1 MTSKSDK
8 TAPSSPAAEDHPN
21 PNPARAKIIFPLGRG
36 SRGKSFFAR
45 WLIDREQMKGHEI
58 VVADAD
64 RTNPSLT
71 AYLKGVL
78 TPPSAD
84 DREMQEWFKALC
96 EQQIAQRFN
105 LLIDLG
111 GGDLL
116 LKQLARRIGLV
127 RFLEANGID
136 TVAVHLIGPERDDL
150 AYLRDLETD
159 GLVAPE
165 ATILVL
171 NESLAPQNLSIK
183 TAFQPVLEHSI
194 FKAALN
200 RGAKLVWMPRLDIAH
215 EINARR
221 LSFTA
226 AEAGAATEGVPPLGP
241 WNRQLIIMWLRAME
255 HNFAPV
261 ASWLA

>member
-8 TAPSSPAAEDHPN
+8 NAPASPAAVDHPN
-21 PNPARAKIIFPLGRG
+21 PNPKKAKIIFPLGRG

-45 WLIDREQMKGHEI
+45 WLIDRAQMQGREI

-71 AYLKGVL
+71 AYLNGVL
-78 TPPSAD
+78 TPPSAE
-84 DREMQEWFKALC
+84 DREMNEWFKALC

-183 TAFQPVLEHSI
+183 AAVQPVLEHSI

-226 AEAGAATEGVPPLGP
+226 AEAGAVAEGVPPLGP
-241 WNRQLIIMWLRAME
+241 WNRQLITMWLRAME
-255 HNFAPV
+255 HNFAAV

>member
-1 MTSKSDK
+1 MFVD
-8 TAPSSPAAEDHPN
+8 
-21 PNPARAKIIFPLGRG
+21 
-36 SRGKSFFAR
+36 
-45 WLIDREQMKGHEI
+45 
-58 VVADAD
+58 
-64 RTNPSLT
+64 
-71 AYLKGVL
+71 
-78 TPPSAD
+78 
-84 DREMQEWFKALC
+84 C
-96 EQQIAQRFN
+96 
-105 LLIDLG
+105 
-111 GGDLL
+111 GDLL

-127 RFLEANGID
+127 RFLEVNGID

-150 AYLRDLETD
+150 AYLRDLESD
-159 GLVAPE
+159 GLVTPE

-183 TAFQPVLEHSI
+183 AAFQPVLEHSI

-241 WNRQLIIMWLRAME
+241 WNRQLITMWLRAME
-255 HNFAPV
+255 HNFATV
-261 ASWLA
+261 GSWLA